1 MLPSATDTTLE
12 ADIVRIQFYRNT
24 VYAHANQ
31 ASVDDLTFSSHW
43 KDIRDTLVRL
53 GGSSYAAAIDSLA
66 NDSMDP
72 EIEEHYKDMIDKL
85 EKKLDDLVNPE
96 KRQVTEP
103 FDLEECQKQLRSI
116 YNTMSKVQIIPWDP
130 SSAMPIDEIY
140 TPLSLLEDHRKP
152 CGVRKRRLKDY
163 TEIFNS
169 QKHHP
174 KPKRLLVYGRPGI
187 GKSTFC
193 KKTAF
198 DWSQQREQLLEE
210 FDLVLLIRL
219 RDVSSLQDVPAI
231 LRASEVLASDSVIS
245 ADDMYDYI
253 LQHQEKVLLILDG
266 YDEYGGGKQSP
277 VREIWER
284 KQLRDCC
291 VILTTRQTKAD
302 ELASDAQFEINGLD
316 SENQVKKFTGYFL
329 SNEKDVEDFYKYL
342 EKQDLMGMVGIP
354 LLLLMLCLLWKEK
367 HGGRLPTSRA
377 DIYTQFI
384 QTLLDHMSAKDAN
397 SEVFKK
403 LDDYSEELSR
413 LGKHAFDALLQDAL
427 CIPLSELSDD
437 LLVTTLI
444 EVGLFQVS
452 YLSSLSPEKGVYF
465 IHKSVQ
471 EFLAAWYLKE
481 ELLSGKGESATSL
494 HTIDSSEKVYKMSEV
509 LKLASELSETTACT
523 VLRHLGIIGKKEGLT
538 EYSFDTE
545 TPSIEDL
552 TPHQYRFLS
561 ISQSCLF
568 CSPAAYSAFATYTC
582 GILLLTSDQL
592 HSFAN
597 EHLLRSAEPPNYI
610 FFSGSKNPERDYSEL
625 VTVVED
631 LNAVVVSVSQ
641 ELKASEFLKKHS
653 VRPVKEFFLMKEE
666 NMHLYIACI
675 DKAFEDSLPTE
686 MLRELIAS
694 PESTSQKKRETGTD
708 QSNEKSSRTDL
719 CPYPTHHCLSRV
731 REIFCNGL
739 ESQGVEML
747 TDVLHF
753 VSSPPVISIYG
764 REGVIYDPQLA
775 ESLFSCVNFTDRT
788 RTFGLGG
795 INVTAECAAT
805 IAESL
810 YKAPNLRGLDLSL
823 NPLGEGVSVLAGH
836 LSCVPH
842 LENLEIENVKMT
854 KEQVNDLT
862 TALRQSKITCLRSH
876 YHDRKGNPIPEGRW
890 PQEDYW
896 KRQHTW
902 DVPKPSTKSE
912 DRFGRGLP
920 AESEDVH
927 DELEEKYKPKPLKT
941 DYNHPSGDDYDY
953 GCPSGDD
960 FDYGDDYGFPSGDD
974 FDYGD
979 DYGFLYGDDF
989 DYGDDYGFPY
999 GNDFDYG
1006 DDYGFPSGVDCD
1018 FDYGYD

>member
-1 MLPSATDTTLE
+1 
-12 ADIVRIQFYRNT
+12 
-24 VYAHANQ
+24 
-31 ASVDDLTFSSHW
+31 
-43 KDIRDTLVRL
+43 
-53 GGSSYAAAIDSLA
+53 
-66 NDSMDP
+66 
-72 EIEEHYKDMIDKL
+72 
-85 EKKLDDLVNPE
+85 
-96 KRQVTEP
+96 
-103 FDLEECQKQLRSI
+103 
-116 YNTMSKVQIIPWDP
+116 MSKVQIIPWDP

-163 TEIFNS
+163 TEIFGS

-198 DWSQQREQLLEE
+198 DWSQQREQILGE

-219 RDVSSLQDVPAI
+219 RDVSSLQDVPDI
-231 LRASEVLASDSVIS
+231 LRASQVLASDGAISV
-245 ADDMYDYI
+245 DDMYDYI

-302 ELASDAQFEINGLD
+302 NLASDAQYEINGLD
-316 SENQVKKFTGYFL
+316 SEEQVKKFAGYFL
-329 SNEKDVEDFYKYL
+329 NDEKDVEDLYKYL
-342 EKQDLMGMVGIP
+342 EKQELMGMVEIP

-367 HGGRLPTSRA
+367 RGGRLPTSRA

-384 QTLLDHMSAKDAN
+384 QTLLDHMCAKDAN

-403 LDDYSEELSR
+403 VNDYTEELSK

-427 CIPLSELSDD
+427 CIPLSELSGG
-437 LLVTTLI
+437 LLITKLI

-452 YLSSLSPEKGVYF
+452 YLSSLSPEKGVSF

-481 ELLSGKGESATSL
+481 ELLFRGENAISL
-494 HTIDSSEKVYKMSEV
+494 PKIDSIEKVHKMSEV
-509 LKLASELSETTACT
+509 LKFASELSATIACT
-523 VLRHLGIIGKKEGLT
+523 VLRHLGIIGKKERLT
-538 EYSFDTE
+538 EYNFDTE
-545 TPSIEDL
+545 TPSTEDL
-552 TPHQYRFLS
+552 TPQQCRFLL

-568 CSPAAYSAFATYTC
+568 RSPAEEKQAAYSAFATCT
-582 GILLLTSDQL
+582 GGVVLLTSDQL
-592 HSFAN
+592 HSIAN

-610 FFSGSKNPERDYSEL
+610 FFSGSKNPDRDYSDL

-641 ELKASEFLKKHS
+641 EMKASDFLKRHF
-653 VRPVKEFFLMKEE
+653 VRPVKEFFLLKEE
-666 NMHLYIACI
+666 NMHLYIARI
-675 DKAFEDSLPTE
+675 DKASNDSLPTE

-694 PESTSQKKRETGTD
+694 PESTSQKKRETSTD
-708 QSNEKSSRTDL
+708 QSNEKSSTTDL

-739 ESQGVEML
+739 ENQGVETL
-747 TDVLHF
+747 TDVLRF

-764 REGVIYDPQLA
+764 REGGIYDPQLA
-775 ESLFSCVNFTDRT
+775 ESLFSCINFTDRT

-795 INVTAECAAT
+795 INVTAECAAA
-805 IAESL
+805 IATSL

-823 NPLGEGVSVLAGH
+823 NPLGEGVSVLAEH

-876 YHDRKGNPIPEGRW
+876 YHVSFQYLISFISW
-890 PQEDYW
+890 SFQ
-896 KRQHTW
+896 
-902 DVPKPSTKSE
+902 
-912 DRFGRGLP
+912 L
-920 AESEDVH
+920 
-927 DELEEKYKPKPLKT
+927 
-941 DYNHPSGDDYDY
+941 
-953 GCPSGDD
+953 
-960 FDYGDDYGFPSGDD
+960 
-974 FDYGD
+974 
-979 DYGFLYGDDF
+979 
-989 DYGDDYGFPY
+989 
-999 GNDFDYG
+999 
-1006 DDYGFPSGVDCD
+1006 
-1018 FDYGYD
+1018 